1 MAVHTLFAR
10 AFIGTTTVIR
20 MPLPAPAD
28 DRAALITGASSGIGE
43 AIARQLA
50 RRGHRVVLVAR
61 RAEVLDAL
69 VGELGDR
76 AHALPADLSVRA
88 DRAALPGRVDALGLS
103 VDILVNNAGLS
114 TVGPVAKSVP
124 EKELNLVEVDVAAVV
139 DMCSRFLPGMVDRGR
154 GAVLNVASVGAFGPV
169 PGQAS
174 YGAAKAF
181 VLSYTEAL
189 RGELRGSGV
198 TATAL
203 CPGPVKTGFG
213 EAAGISD
220 EDAEAAL
227 PQVMWK
233 TADEVALAGIIGLAA
248 GKGVVV
254 PGGIN
259 RVAGVFYRLAPR
271 DLILPFLARSHPGL
285 KDA

>member
-1 MAVHTLFAR
+1 MT
-10 AFIGTTTVIR
+10 
-20 MPLPAPAD
+20 LPAPAA
-28 DRAALITGASSGIGE
+28 DRVALITGASSGIGE
-43 AIARQLA
+43 AIARDLA
-50 RRGHRVVLVAR
+50 RRGYHLVLVAR
-61 RAEVLDAL
+61 RAEILDAIAE
-69 VGELGDR
+69 ELRGR
-76 AHALPADLSVRA
+76 AHPLPADLASRE
-88 DRAALPGRVDALGLS
+88 DRAALPGRVADLGVT

-114 TVGPVAKSVP
+114 TVGPVAKSIP

-139 DMCSRFLPGMVDRGR
+139 DMCCRFIPGMVDRRR
-154 GAVLNVASVGAFGPV
+154 GAVLNVASVGAFGPL

-181 VLSYTEAL
+181 VLSYTDSL
-189 RGELRGSGV
+189 RGELRGTGV

-213 EAAGISD
+213 PAAGISD

-233 TADEVALAGIIGLAA
+233 TADQVAHAGIEGLAA

-254 PGGIN
+254 PGGVN
-259 RVAGVFYRLAPR
+259 RAAGLFYRLAPR
-271 DLILPFLARSHPGL
+271 DLILPLLARGHPGL
-285 KDA
+285 KDS